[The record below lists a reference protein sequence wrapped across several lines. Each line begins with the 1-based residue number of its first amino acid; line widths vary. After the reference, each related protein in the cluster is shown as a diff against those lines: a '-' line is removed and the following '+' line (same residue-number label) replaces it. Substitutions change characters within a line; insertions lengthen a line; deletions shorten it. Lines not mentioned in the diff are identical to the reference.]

1 MWWWSVCIGGVAVLH
16 HKKVVPIL
24 GILRTD
30 AERCLSPP
38 LPFKCV
44 CSLRH
49 IEGTLPETLNK
60 SRSIEGEGV
69 AFNLWCGNG
78 YIYGNSF
85 QSFRKKV

>member
-1 MWWWSVCIGGVAVLH
+1 MHVGRGGGCGGGGSGGGVCVLGAVAVLH
-16 HKKVVPIL
+16 PKKVVPIL

-30 AERCLSPP
+30 TARCLSPP

-49 IEGTLPETLNK
+49 MEENLPETLNK

-69 AFNLWCGNG
+69 AFNL
-78 YIYGNSF
+78 
-85 QSFRKKV
+85 